1 MDLVVAQSSRVYV
14 EDVLE
19 YRKAL
24 RQRNKILSD
33 ISRSGGSSALLDP
46 WNETLVLHGSKVL
59 LKRARFF
66 EEFAPFVTR
75 AYESVADELEIPRV
89 EYVPNVATAPHDS
102 SDVVGERFKDKLEEK
117 KRDELRIGSTIVG
130 PHRDEVAFSLNG
142 LPLRAYASQGQHK
155 TFLVAL
161 KVAEFFYL
169 KERCAETPVVLL
181 DDVFTELD
189 DTRSQK
195 LIALIKSL
203 GQTFITTTSEHVLHE
218 TIHWDDGRR
227 KFTIHNGAAIQH
239 DHEAAT

>member
-1 MDLVVAQSSRVYV
+1 V

-33 ISRSGGSSALLDP
+33 LSRSGGSSASLEP
-46 WNETLVLHGSKVL
+46 WNETLVLHGSKLL

-66 EEFAPFVTR
+66 EEFAPYITR
-75 AYESVADELEIPRV
+75 AYEAVVHELETPRV
-89 EYVPNVATAPHDS
+89 EYAPNVATAPRDS
-102 SDVVGERFKDKLEEK
+102 PEVVGQRFKEKLEEK
-117 KRDELRIGSTIVG
+117 KRDEFRIGSTLVG

-142 LPLRAYASQGQHK
+142 LQLRAYASQGQHK

-189 DTRSQK
+189 EIRSQK
-195 LIALIKSL
+195 LIALIESL
-203 GQTFITTTSEHVLHE
+203 GQTFITTTSEHVFHK

-227 KFTIHNGAAIQH
+227 KFTIQNGAAVQR
-239 DHEAAT
+239 DHEAAA